1 MKVLGG
7 VVFFL
12 PWEKLCYFASSL
24 KKFTEKGGEMS
35 IRALARDVYK
45 AVQAVE
51 TLNKKLE
58 AAAPGEED
66 SLRRELQ
73 MAEKELTIL
82 RRMLAGEKESGE
94 FRKKFSGFGGL

>member
-1 MKVLGG
+1 
-7 VVFFL
+7 
-12 PWEKLCYFASSL
+12 
-24 KKFTEKGGEMS
+24 MS

-58 AAAPGEED
+58 AAATEQKD

-73 MAEKELTIL
+73 VTEKELSIL
-82 RRMLAGEKESGE
+82 RRMLDGEKESGE